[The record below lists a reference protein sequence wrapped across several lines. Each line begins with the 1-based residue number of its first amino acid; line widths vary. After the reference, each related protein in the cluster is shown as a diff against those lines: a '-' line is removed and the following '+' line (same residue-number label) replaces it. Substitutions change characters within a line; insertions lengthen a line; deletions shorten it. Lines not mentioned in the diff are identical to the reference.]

1 MSKKLAE
8 GIDGLV
14 LDVKVGS
21 GAFMKRYEDAR
32 TLAETMVGI
41 GRSMGKRTVA
51 FLTCMDQPLG
61 VAVGNA
67 LETEEAIEVLR
78 GGGPADVR
86 ELTLT
91 LGARMLSL
99 AGAADS
105 EHAARRK
112 LEACLA
118 DASALARFRK
128 MVALQGGDPA
138 VVEDPRNVLPQAR
151 HEREY
156 PASKAGFVQAI
167 DTEAIGIAAALLGA
181 GRMTMEDRID
191 PAVGLLVHKKIGDP
205 VRKGEPLVTL
215 RYNDEDR
222 LTAALERLE
231 GAYLLAPE
239 PPSSIPLVF
248 EVIEG

>member
-1 MSKKLAE
+1 
-8 GIDGLV
+8 
-14 LDVKVGS
+14 
-21 GAFMKRYEDAR
+21 
-32 TLAETMVGI
+32 MVGI

-78 GGGPADVR
+78 GGGPPDVR

-91 LGARMLSL
+91 LGARMLTL

-105 EHAARRK
+105 EPAARRK

-118 DASALARFRK
+118 DASALERFRK
-128 MVALQGGDPA
+128 MVTLQGGDPA

-156 PASKAGFVQAI
+156 PARKEGFVQAI

-191 PAVGLLVHKKIGDP
+191 PAVGLLVHKKIGEH
-205 VRKGEPLVTL
+205 VRAGEPLVTL
-215 RYNDEDR
+215 RYNDERR
-222 LTAALERLE
+222 LAAAIERLE
-231 GAYLLAPE
+231 QAYVFSPE
-239 PPSSIPLVF
+239 PPPSIPLVF